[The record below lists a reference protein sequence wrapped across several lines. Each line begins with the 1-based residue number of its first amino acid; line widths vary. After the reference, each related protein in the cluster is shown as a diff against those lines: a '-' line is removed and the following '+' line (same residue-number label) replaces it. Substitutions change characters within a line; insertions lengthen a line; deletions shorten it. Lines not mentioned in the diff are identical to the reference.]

1 MKLRVLLILIVI
13 LIIFVV
19 LLIIFNPK
27 NKKSIKDIKSIEFSY
42 TNGYMINSDTYY
54 KLECNDNC
62 ILQIKRYGSS
72 NKEKY
77 NVDKCVLKDIEKILN
92 KYNVSSWDGFN
103 KSDKNVLDGDTF
115 SMYIVYGNN
124 KSISSSGYMMYP
136 NNYKNVKEELD
147 TLFNSLTN
155 SGDEDLKPIIYL
167 YPEYTMNIKVELGNP
182 DKLTVTYPK
191 YKDYWNIEAS
201 PDGTLIDKKTGRR
214 LYSLFWE
221 GINTESNGIKDDG
234 FIVRG
239 KDALNFLE
247 EKLEILG
254 LNYKEQEE
262 FIIYWLPKLERNK
275 YNYIRFETL
284 EEQNNNMPLLITP
297 KPDTLI
303 RINMEYMPLDEIID
317 IKEQHLNR
325 VERKGFTIVEW
336 GGTIVNSRRG
346 TVIK

>member
-1 MKLRVLLILIVI
+1 MKLKI
-13 LIIFVV
+13 LII
-19 LLIIFNPK
+19 LIIIISALFLFVIFK
-27 NKKSIKDIKSIEFSY
+27 QKKKEDIKDIKSIEFRY

-62 ILQIKRYGSS
+62 VLQIKRYGSS
-72 NKEKY
+72 NKEEY
-77 NVDKCVLKDIEKILN
+77 NVDNCVLKDIEKILN

-103 KSDKNVLDGDTF
+103 KSDKNVLDGDSF
-115 SMYIVYGNN
+115 SMNITYDNN
-124 KSISSSGYMMYP
+124 KSIYSSGYMMYP
-136 NNYKNVKEELD
+136 NNYKYVKEELE

-167 YPEYTMNIKVELGNP
+167 YPEETMNIKVELGNP

-191 YKDYWNIEAS
+191 YKDYWDIEAN
-201 PDGTLIDKKTGRR
+201 PDGTLIDKKTERL

-221 GINTESNGIKDDG
+221 GINTESNGIKEDG

-239 KDALNFLE
+239 EDALSFLE

-275 YNYIRFETL
+275 YNYIRFETI
-284 EEQNNNMPLLITP
+284 EEQNNNMPLIITP

-303 RINMEYMPLDEIID
+303 RINMEYMPLDEIVE
-317 IKEQHLNR
+317 IKEQQLTK
-325 VERKGFTIVEW
+325 VERKGYTVVEW
-336 GGTIVNSRRG
+336 GGTTVNSRGG
-346 TVIK
+346 TVLK

>member
-1 MKLRVLLILIVI
+1 MKLKILIVI
-13 LIIFVV
+13 IIVISVLLLFIIFRQ
-19 LLIIFNPK
+19 K
-27 NKKSIKDIKSIEFSY
+27 QKESIKDIKSIEFRY

-54 KLECNDNC
+54 KLECNNNC
-62 ILQIKRYGSS
+62 MLQIKRYGSS
-72 NKEKY
+72 NEEEY
-77 NVDKCVLKDIEKILN
+77 NVDKCILNDIEKILN

-115 SMYIVYGNN
+115 SISIVYDNN
-124 KSISSSGYMMYP
+124 KRISSSGYMMYP
-136 NNYKNVKEELD
+136 NNYKSVKEELE

-167 YPEYTMNIKVELGNP
+167 YPEDTMSIKVELGNP

-191 YKDYWNIEAS
+191 YNDYWDIEAN
-201 PDGTLIDKKTGRR
+201 PDGTLIDKKTGRK

-221 GINTESNGIKDDG
+221 GINTESNGIKEEG
-234 FIVRG
+234 FIVKG
-239 KDALNFLE
+239 EDALSFLE

-262 FIIYWLPKLERNK
+262 FIIYWLPKLDSNK

-303 RINMEYMPLDEIID
+303 RINMEYMPLDEKID
-317 IKEQHLNR
+317 IKEQQLTK
-325 VERKGFTIVEW
+325 VERKGFTLVEW
-336 GGTIVNSRRG
+336 GGTIL
-346 TVIK
+346 K